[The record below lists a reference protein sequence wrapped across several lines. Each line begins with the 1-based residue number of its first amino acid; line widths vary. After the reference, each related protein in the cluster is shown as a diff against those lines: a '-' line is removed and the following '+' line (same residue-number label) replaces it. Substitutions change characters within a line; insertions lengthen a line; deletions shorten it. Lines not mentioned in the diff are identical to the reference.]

1 MVLYARQLTWSR
13 EVRRHHWWRARR
25 VPVWENAYLTPFP
38 RSRPLLS
45 LGSFPYLEAA
55 MTPRKQKNLRQPS
68 SAAALR
74 VTRPHAAGIDV
85 HAAVHWVAVSPAD
98 APPPAANH
106 PANLPAHVRSFGT
119 CTADLIALADWL
131 AQCGVTTIAMES
143 TGIYWIPLF
152 ELLESRG
159 FEVLLVDPRQSRH
172 APGRP
177 KSDVL
182 DCQWLQRLHSYGLLT
197 ASFRPADQVVVL
209 RSYLRQRQMLI
220 RYAGQHV
227 QHMQKAL
234 EQMNVKLTEVVSDIT
249 GVTGMAII
257 EAILGGQRDPL
268 TLAKLRHDHCKRTE
282 AEIARALYGNWRA
295 EHLFALKQAVTLY
308 GFYRQQMQEC
318 DVQLQAHLAT
328 FADQSKGQARPKRQ
342 RRYVKR
348 YVRPNEPG
356 FDLGTALYQM
366 SGVDLTVLEA
376 INGTTALVILSEVGP
391 DVSRFPTVKQFTSWL
406 GLSPQHQGSAGKIR
420 SRRVPRGANR
430 AGRALRM
437 AVQGC
442 HHAKH
447 ALGAFYR
454 RIQARVG
461 APKAIVATARKL
473 AERVYRLLRYG
484 EEYVCQQI
492 EVYEAAYQARVVK
505 GLARRAAELG
515 YRLEPAMTAGT

>member
-1 MVLYARQLTWSR
+1 MIAVEAVGRGDR
-13 EVRRHHWWRARR
+13 VRNGALCPAVNV
-25 VPVWENAYLTPFP
+25 VPGGCDDIIGGALGVSPFGKM
-38 RSRPLLS
+38 PLCQIPPALAAFSS
-45 LGSFPYLEAA
+45 LGPFPYLEAA
-55 MTPRKQKNLRQPS
+55 MTPRKQKNLRHMTPGKRKNVRQPS
-68 SAAALR
+68 SAALR

-85 HAAVHWVAVSPAD
+85 HAAIHWVAVSPGD

-131 AQCGVTTIAMES
+131 TQCGVTSIAMES

-234 EQMNVKLTEVVSDIT
+234 EQMNVKLTEAVSDVT
-249 GVTGMAII
+249 GTTGMAII
-257 EAILGGQRDPL
+257 EAILHGQRDPL
-268 TLAKLRHDHCKRTE
+268 ALAKLRNDHCKRTE

-308 GFYRQQMQEC
+308 EFYWQQVQEC

-328 FADQSKGQARPKRQ
+328 FADQSKGQVRPKRQ
-342 RRYVKR
+342 RRSVK
-348 YVRPNEPG
+348 RPNEPG

-376 INGTTALVILSEVGP
+376 IDVTTALVILSEVGP

-430 AGRALRM
+430 AGRALRL
-437 AVQGC
+437 AVQGY

-454 RIQARVG
+454 RIQGRAG
-461 APKAIVATARKL
+461 APKAIRGHG
-473 AERVYRLLRYG
+473 AETG
-484 EEYVCQQI
+484 G
-492 EVYEAAYQARVVK
+492 ARVSAPKVRSGVCVPADR
-505 GLARRAAELG
+505 GL
-515 YRLEPAMTAGT
+515 